1 MSRGEKEWQ
10 PLLRKFWDP
19 FTATV
24 QDKEANVT
32 RQEANQARELGTD
45 PKSGKPV
52 SVRMGRYGPYVI
64 IGTAE
69 DEEKPSF
76 YGLQPGQRL
85 DSITLAEALELTKL
99 PRDLGTSAEGDEL
112 SVNVGRFGPYV
123 IYGDRKFAS
132 LKKEDDPYTV
142 TLERAAEIVAEK
154 KKADAEKEIQIF
166 EEEGIKVLNGRY
178 GPYVTDGEKNARI
191 PKETEPKSLT
201 LEQCIEMLANAKVRP
216 KRKGAAKKTETKK
229 KVTKKKAT
237 KKKATKKKVTKKKA
251 AKE

>member
-1 MSRGEKEWQ
+1 M
-10 PLLRKFWDP
+10 
-19 FTATV
+19 
-24 QDKEANVT
+24 
-32 RQEANQARELGTD
+32 
-45 PKSGKPV
+45 
-52 SVRMGRYGPYVI
+52 
-64 IGTAE
+64 
-69 DEEKPSF
+69 
-76 YGLQPGQRL
+76 
-85 DSITLAEALELTKL
+85 
-99 PRDLGTSAEGDEL
+99 
-112 SVNVGRFGPYV
+112 

-216 KRKGAAKKTETKK
+216 KRKGAAKKKATKKTETKK
-229 KVTKKKAT
+229 KSNEEKSD
-237 KKKATKKKVTKKKA
+237 
-251 AKE
+251 KEKGDEEKSNEEKSDQEKRRLRSN